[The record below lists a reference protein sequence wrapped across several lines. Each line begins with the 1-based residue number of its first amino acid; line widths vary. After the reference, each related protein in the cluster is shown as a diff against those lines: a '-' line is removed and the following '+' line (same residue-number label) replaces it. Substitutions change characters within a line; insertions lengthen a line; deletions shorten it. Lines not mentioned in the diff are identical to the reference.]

1 MLPRRIAESQADLV
15 APPLRAARRAPGRAG
30 QRHSPALPLGQRRR
44 RRRLDMIARREL
56 KASGAKRIARASRNP
71 ATRKARPD
79 KMNKPSELP
88 IRDLERATG
97 ERATGNRTRTI
108 SLGSRCRWSGLT
120 CGCRDLRG
128 LARPPVSDRGSP
140 SLLLLTDT

>member
-1 MLPRRIAESQADLV
+1 M
-15 APPLRAARRAPGRAG
+15 
-30 QRHSPALPLGQRRR
+30 
-44 RRRLDMIARREL
+44 ARREL

>member
-1 MLPRRIAESQADLV
+1 M
-15 APPLRAARRAPGRAG
+15 
-30 QRHSPALPLGQRRR
+30 
-44 RRRLDMIARREL
+44 MARREL

-97 ERATGNRTRTI
+97 ERATGDGRRATGDGESNPHYQLGKSV
-108 SLGSRCRWSGLT
+108 SLVGP
-120 CGCRDLRG
+120 DLRM
-128 LARPPVSDRGSP
+128 S
-140 SLLLLTDT
+140 

>member
-1 MLPRRIAESQADLV
+1 M
-15 APPLRAARRAPGRAG
+15 
-30 QRHSPALPLGQRRR
+30 
-44 RRRLDMIARREL
+44 ARREL

-79 KMNKPSELP
+79 KMNKPSDLP
-88 IRDLERATG
+88 IRNLERATGERATG